1 MKTITTILTI
11 LLSTLTYS
19 QNNFGFTSALDASV
33 KASARLGICPNITIT
48 QDYEQFRIGCDYS
61 YSLSKYQEYRSHTI
75 QGLIGI
81 NMHSA
86 SIELGIGQH
95 FNNNKCVLAW
105 SFGARF
111 RYNNRIFTSIKV
123 GSDFANFSVGYTLF
137 KYNDRK

>member
-1 MKTITTILTI
+1 MKRIITIVSVI
-11 LLSTLTYS
+11 LSTITYS
-19 QNNFGFTSALDASV
+19 QNDFGWTTTIDASI
-33 KASARLGICPNITIT
+33 KPSIKLGICPTLTVT
-48 QDYEQFRIGCDYS
+48 QDYEPFRLGCEYS
-61 YSLSKYQEYRSHTI
+61 YSISRYQEYRHHTV

-86 SIELGIGQH
+86 SIEFGLGQH
-95 FNNNKCVLAW
+95 VNGGQSVLAW

-111 RYNNRIFTSIKV
+111 RYKNRLVTAVKV